1 MISNASKVCFKHV
14 DSNKS
19 HSPGIVT
26 GLYVYIVLF
35 DIVALI
41 DSGASENC
49 VTTLWISEKSNGKK
63 YHG

>member
-1 MISNASKVCFKHV
+1 MNDLYASKVCFKHV

-49 VTTLWISEKSNGKK
+49 VTTL
-63 YHG
+63 